1 MFHRNEIGKRTGALA
16 GIMAAAC
23 LSFGGAASAAPDMSG
38 HPRMHMEGRG
48 HPDMMGHGVQNLR
61 PHNAADHFLKMA
73 ESLKLSADQIKQLT
87 KMRDDYIEKY
97 ASTEDQLK
105 AAFDDLERALFA
117 ADVDMKIV
125 TPLLEKIGKLDA
137 QLWPAFAQ
145 QLHDIKALLSRDQK
159 KALGEMWHHR
169 EMGEAHREGPM
180 R

>member
-1 MFHRNEIGKRTGALA
+1 MFQHNEIGKRTGALA

-23 LSFGGAASAAPDMSG
+23 LSFGGTASADPDMSG
-38 HPRMHMEGRG
+38 HPRMYMEGRG

-87 KMRDDYIEKY
+87 KMRDDYIDKY

-105 AAFDDLERALFA
+105 AAFDDLGRALFGD
-117 ADVDMKIV
+117 DVDMKIV

-145 QLHDIKALLSRDQK
+145 QLHDIKALLSSDQK